1 MSFSNLIVIITGAAN
16 GIGKKI
22 AETLYHKG
30 SKIVVA
36 DIQSTV
42 LHNLYDHWD
51 SKRVLIC
58 PLDVTQSSAWEQLK
72 DETLQKFGKIDVL
85 LNIAGIIEP
94 GFIHETSIQK
104 IDRQID
110 INLKGTIYGVHTISQ
125 VMVKQKSGHIINISS
140 MAGLAPIPG
149 LNIYTASKFG
159 VRGFSLAVAQEL
171 AEHQV
176 KVSVICPDA
185 VKTNMLDYQKDKKEA
200 AMTFSGSRYL
210 EVEELSQAILQL
222 IERPKFEIWLPK
234 SRGVLA
240 SVGALF
246 PKVATKIKN
255 GLIQKGIK
263 KQQQYH

>member
-1 MSFSNLIVIITGAAN
+1 MIFSDIVVVITGAAN

-22 AETLYHKG
+22 AETLYSKG
-30 SKIVVA
+30 SKIIVT
-36 DIQSTV
+36 DIQSDS
-42 LHNLYDHWD
+42 LQNIYRDWD
-51 SKRVLIC
+51 TRRVLIY
-58 PLDVTQSSAWEQLK
+58 PLDVTKADQWNQLK
-72 DETLQKFGKIDVL
+72 SAVIEKFGQIDVL

-94 GFIHETSIQK
+94 GYIHETNFQR

-110 INLKGTIYGVHTISQ
+110 INLKGTIYGVHVFSPH
-125 VMVKQKSGHIINISS
+125 MVENKKGHIINISS

-159 VRGFSLAVAQEL
+159 VRGFSMAVAQEL

-185 VKTNMLDYQKDKKEA
+185 VKTNMLDYQRDKKEA

-210 EVEELSQAILQL
+210 SVDEISDCIIQL
-222 IERPKFEIWLPK
+222 IENPKIEVWLPK

-240 SVGALF
+240 SLGALF
-246 PKVATKIKN
+246 PSLATKIKN
-255 GLIQKGIK
+255 GLIAKGIK